1 MPESQVKVYSTP
13 TCPWCMRTKRFLE
26 LHGIK
31 YQNLDV
37 AGDRKAREEMIKK
50 TGQMS
55 VPQVE
60 IDGEVIVGYNEEWMK
75 KKLGLDGQKI

>member
-1 MPESQVKVYSTP
+1 MPETQVKIYSTP
-13 TCPWCMRTKRFLE
+13 TCPWCVKTKQFLE

-37 AGDRKAREEMIKK
+37 AGERQAREEMIKK
-50 TGQMS
+50 TGQLS

-75 KKLGLDGQKI
+75 KKLGLDGQKS